1 MEAKLPAKGEWFT
14 RSNRG
19 SAAAARYADRP
30 TDTIRV
36 ADVNEA
42 AGEIHCERFDGFDAA
57 GAMVIG
63 RRTTIRFATWLSD
76 AGRYTPC
83 GPPAAPVPE
92 MPPVAAF
99 VAPEPTLADVL
110 ASNEA
115 LRAEVAGLRAD
126 FRALMK
132 AIEAAGGQ
140 LPLFRVAA

>member
-1 MEAKLPAKGEWFT
+1 MEAKLPTKGEWFT

-83 GPPAAPVPE
+83 DPPAAPVPE
-92 MPPVAAF
+92 MPPVAVF
-99 VAPEPTLADVL
+99 VPPEPTLADVL

-115 LRAEVAGLRAD
+115 LRGEVAGLRAD

-132 AIEAAGGQ
+132 AIEAGGQ
-140 LPLFRVAA
+140 LRLFPVAA